1 MNQRA
6 MNMTSQETTGK
17 VIYICAP
24 FSADPVSN
32 TASARTIA
40 RRLVL
45 AGHLPVV
52 PHLLLPPILDEETDR
67 DLALQLCL
75 KLVQLVDE
83 VRLYG
88 KLTGGMRLEISAAKQ
103 SGIPVRYEASG

>member
-6 MNMTSQETTGK
+6 MKMTSQATTGK
-17 VIYICAP
+17 VVYICAP

-40 RRLVL
+40 RCLVL
-45 AGHLPVV
+45 AGHPPVV
-52 PHLLLPPILDEETDR
+52 PHLLLPPILDEVTER

-75 KLVQLVDE
+75 WLVQRMDE
-83 VRLYG
+83 VWVYG
-88 KLTGGMRLEISAAKQ
+88 RPTEGMRLEISAAGRF
-103 SGIPVRYEASG
+103 GIPVRYEASG

>member
-1 MNQRA
+1 MTTAPQEPTLRA
-6 MNMTSQETTGK
+6 AY
-17 VIYICAP
+17 VCAA

-52 PHLLLPPILDEETDR
+52 PHLLLPPILDEGTDR
-67 DLALQLCL
+67 ELALQLCRR
-75 KLVQLVDE
+75 LVQLVDE
-83 VRLYG
+83 VWVYGRL
-88 KLTGGMRLEISAAKQ
+88 TEGMRLEISAAERF
-103 SGIPVRYEASG
+103 GIPVRFEVSG